1 MSYPINST
9 TGQLLIQ
16 LLDGTADGPS
26 INPGVNTTDVDLF
39 GKNYAL
45 YGEFLNENFI
55 KLLQNFANPN
65 APTKPL
71 TGELWYDTTN
81 GLLKVY
87 NGSAFIPASP
97 VIISSTQPSITVVGS
112 QWWDT
117 VNHQLYMYSATGWT
131 LVGPSYKYPDGTS
144 GPVVDTVI
152 DTYGA
157 THTVTKFYSQS
168 HVAAILSYDSTFT
181 INPSYPVAGFGVLT
195 PGITLATGLANEY
208 QFVGSASNSKML
220 GNVVAANYARTD
232 IVPTFASNISVGGG
246 NIFIDSAPTGAA
258 RYYNSVNGGN
268 ISLWPTVSGVSTRAL
283 SIWGADGSTN
293 VLNNLNV
300 NGAVTTI
307 GQNLVVLG
315 TTTVHGVTSG
325 GATGVGK
332 FVFDTSPTFT
342 GTPFAPTAAQ
352 GTVTTQIATT
362 EFVNTAIAT
371 STLGLWQGSHKFV
384 ANVAPTS
391 AYGSV
396 GDFWFQI

>member
-16 LLDGTADGPS
+16 ILDGTADGPN
-26 INPGVNTTDVDLF
+26 INPGANTTDVNLF
-39 GKNYAL
+39 GKNYSL
-45 YGEFLNENFI
+45 YGELLNENFI
-55 KLLQNFANPN
+55 KLMQNFANDN
-65 APTKPL
+65 APTRPL
-71 TGELWYDTTN
+71 IGELWYDTAN
-81 GLLKVY
+81 SLLKVY
-87 NGSAFIPASP
+87 NGVAFIPASP
-97 VIISSTQPSITVVGS
+97 VIISGSQPAITVVGS

-152 DTYGA
+152 DIYGT
-157 THTVTKFYSQS
+157 THTITKFYSQNR
-168 HVAAILSYDSTFT
+168 VTAILSYDATFT
-181 INPSYPVAGFGVLT
+181 INPTYPVTGFSILA
-195 PGITLATGLANEY
+195 PGITLATGVVNEY
-208 QFVGSASNSKML
+208 QFVGSATNAKSL
-220 GNVVAANYARTD
+220 GNIAAANYARTD
-232 IVPTFASNISVGGG
+232 ITPTFNANINIGGG
-246 NIFIDSAPTGAA
+246 AIAIDSAPTGAA
-258 RYYNSVNGGN
+258 RYYNTVNGGN
-268 ISLWPTVSGVSTRAL
+268 ISLWPTIGGVSNRAF

-300 NGAVTTI
+300 NGTVTTI

-325 GATGVGK
+325 GATGVGR
-332 FVFDTSPTFT
+332 FVFDASPTLI
-342 GTPFAPTAAQ
+342 GTPLAPTAAQ

-371 STLGLWQGSHKFV
+371 STTAPWQGSHKFV

-391 AYGSV
+391 GYGSV